1 MPVPFPGG
9 TGWNGRRPASPCAAT
24 GGQVVG
30 VIPRATPAKV
40 FHEFPARLYDSPT
53 QDPMT
58 AQFHREFPI
67 ADRRVLLLSF
77 AVLPLIS
84 GCAVAT
90 ATVAVG
96 SAAVSVASTAVGL
109 AADVAVGTVKGA
121 AKVTGA
127 VIDAAS
133 GTGSDGASEPKA
145 DGEPPSKDPLR
156 PSTP

>member
-1 MPVPFPGG
+1 M
-9 TGWNGRRPASPCAAT
+9 
-24 GGQVVG
+24 
-30 VIPRATPAKV
+30 I
-40 FHEFPARLYDSPT
+40 
-53 QDPMT
+53 
-58 AQFHREFPI
+58 AQFHRDIPI
-67 ADRRVLLLSF
+67 AARRVLLLF
-77 AVLPLIS
+77 LAALPLFS

-133 GTGSDGASEPKA
+133 GPGSEGAAEPKA
-145 DGEPPSKDPLR
+145 DGNPPSRDSPR